1 MTRLEIANASAA
13 GAVGMFTALGAVL
26 AQHGT
31 STLAL
36 TLALAGAVMAA
47 LELDPFQWRK
57 FVSLVLFN
65 CLVGVIGGAVI
76 AAWLAERDY
85 LSHPLALG
93 GLSFIVA
100 WLGHDWLRPF
110 KGQAIGFLLR
120 ALEAVAGRAK

>member
-1 MTRLEIANASAA
+1 MTRLEIAQAVPA
-13 GAVGMFTALGAVL
+13 GAVGAFTALGAAL

-65 CLVGVIGGAVI
+65 SLVGVIGGAVI
-76 AAWLAERDY
+76 AAWLAERGY

-93 GLSFIVA
+93 GLSFMVA